1 MSATQFIY
9 TNEWSQYRYTTG
21 ETTAT
26 ADIDFFCVYGCPRD
40 AQGNPLSKF
49 WQNQFATLYAWSSI
63 GMSYYNAAQFTL
75 RHTSSRGLHFDLG
88 YTLSNSIDMGSD
100 AERASEVS
108 SNGSF
113 SDILNSWNPGLN
125 RGPSDF
131 DTRHLLTL
139 DWVYTRPLGR
149 GHLVGG
155 TSGRVMNAAI
165 SGWQWSGL
173 TRWTSGLPFGVTEPG
188 WSTNWHIQSYGVR
201 TGAVRL
207 RKHLDQNGEPQVFD
221 NVGALN
227 NGIIGQGN
235 PIRIPYPG
243 EAGERNNFRG
253 DGYFGIDSGVSKSW
267 SLSERHRLRFA

>member
-1 MSATQFIY
+1 
-9 TNEWSQYRYTTG
+9 
-21 ETTAT
+21 
-26 ADIDFFCVYGCPRD
+26 
-40 AQGNPLSKF
+40 
-49 WQNQFATLYAWSSI
+49 
-63 GMSYYNAAQFTL
+63 
-75 RHTSSRGLHFDLG
+75 
-88 YTLSNSIDMGSD
+88 MGSD

-139 DWVYTRPLGR
+139 DWVYTLPLGR

-267 SLSERHRLRFA
+267 SLSERHSLRFAWEVFNVTNSVRFDTNPTSLGNNLTTGSLGIYNATLTTPLVQQFSLRYAF